1 MPSRFQE
8 LFGEGYRGRP
18 RNDEMPVGTPTGD
31 PRITELA
38 RRRATRV
45 LKAEN
50 PERFEELMRQE
61 AEWLQSNG
69 AHEALPVGEG

>member
-1 MPSRFQE
+1 MSKFEE

-18 RNDEMPVGTPTGD
+18 RNEENPVGTPTGD
-31 PRITELA
+31 PAITEVA

-50 PERFEELMRQE
+50 KERFEELMREE
-61 AEWLQSNG
+61 AEYLKSQTNVP
-69 AHEALPVGEG
+69 ALPVGKVN

>member
-18 RNDEMPVGTPTGD
+18 RNDEMPVGMPTGD

-45 LKAEN
+45 LKAEY
-50 PERFEELMRQE
+50 PDRFEELMRQE
-61 AEWLQSNG
+61 AEWLLG
-69 AHEALPVGEG
+69 GALPVGEVK